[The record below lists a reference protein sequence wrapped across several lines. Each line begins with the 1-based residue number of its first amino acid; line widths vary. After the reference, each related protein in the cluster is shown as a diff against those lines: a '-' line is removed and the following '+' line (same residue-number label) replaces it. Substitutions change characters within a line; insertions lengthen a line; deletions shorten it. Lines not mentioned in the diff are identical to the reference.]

1 MKLFQTQSRRL
12 IESTGLYA
20 VLVALALV
28 LVTGCTPAP
37 TSLGDE
43 ALKRGDYAAAKAA
56 YEEQLQKNPDNTR
69 VKAALGRAQY
79 NLNEYDAA
87 IATLEPIHRHDPGNA
102 TAALYLGLSHEAK
115 DDIPAAEAA
124 YERYLTTDS
133 KSDMARHL
141 RGRLIYLRDNTIRS
155 QAKEAVKLESTMK
168 LDTTGPMV
176 VAVLPFTVSG
186 PGSDSL
192 EALGKGMAAAIS
204 YDLFQVKSIKVV
216 ERLRLN
222 SIFEELALADSG
234 ITDPKS
240 SPRVGR
246 LVGANQLVNSGLKF
260 LPNHDVSIQSGVIR
274 TRDAAYK
281 PALLTENQ
289 FERLWQVQKDITF
302 AVIGQ
307 LGILL
312 TPEERNAIEKIPTR
326 NLEAFMAYS
335 RGIESMDRGD
345 YEEANAQFQQAAKLD
360 PGFEQAKAMQSESSA
375 AIEGSAPAA
384 QFESTLATGLPGTGA
399 GPGLAGPPPMDV
411 INSISRP
418 STDPRT
424 DDAPGGGAGT
434 GTANVGGSIP

>member
-1 MKLFQTQSRRL
+1 MLRTETRATFMSRATSL
-12 IESTGLYA
+12 LAGCLVLA
-20 VLVALALV
+20 VLLAA
-28 LVTGCTPAP
+28 GCTPAP
-37 TSLGDE
+37 TSVGDE

-56 YEEQLQKNPDNTR
+56 YEEQLQKNPDNVR

-87 IATLEPIHRHDPGNA
+87 IATLEPIHRDNPGNA

-115 DDIPAAEAA
+115 GNIPGAESA

-141 RGRLIYLRDNTIRS
+141 RGRLIYLRDNTIRA
-155 QAKEAVKLESTMK
+155 QAKEAVKLESSMK

-176 VAVLPFTVSG
+176 VAVLPFAVSG

-234 ITDPKS
+234 ITDPNS

-274 TRDAAYK
+274 TRDAAYR

-302 AVIGQ
+302 AVIDQ

-312 TPEERNAIEKIPTR
+312 TPEERNAIQKIPTR
-326 NLEAFMAYS
+326 NVEAFMAYS
-335 RGIESMDRGD
+335 RGIEAMDRGD
-345 YEEANAQFQQAAKLD
+345 YETAHMQFQQAAKLD
-360 PGFEQAKAMQSESSA
+360 PGFEQAKAMQSESGA
-375 AIEGSAPAA
+375 ALEGSAPAA
-384 QFESTLATGLPGTGA
+384 QFESTLAAGLPGTGT
-399 GPGLAGPPPMDV
+399 GTGLAGPSPMEI
-411 INSISRP
+411 INGVARP

-424 DDAPGGGAGT
+424 DDPAGGGGGT